1 MIKQKSHAVAGLSV
15 LVLISGLSLGMSDVQ
30 ADKVGENGAGR
41 AAAGLSSTW
50 VEPQLGDLYHPMH
63 VFVRFRAGATPEAIA
78 AVKVRAGVEGVLYT
92 YDIVPG
98 LSLLKVPSGQ
108 EERAL
113 AILNADPSVMY
124 AERDS
129 YVRALAQETPYGINS
144 VRAPQTWP
152 TSRGDGAIVAVL
164 DTGFAIGHPDLP
176 TPIMMQSFI
185 SGQTV
190 QDVNTH
196 GTHCSGTVLGLDND
210 IGVIGVAPEAQ
221 LMIGK
226 VLGDSGS
233 GSDGSVGAG
242 VNWATINGAH
252 VISLSLGGG
261 GFTQAMQDL
270 YYAANEADV
279 LVVAAAG
286 NSNNSN
292 LFYPAAYDTVFGVS
306 AVDSNNNK
314 ASFSNYGV
322 YIDIAAPGVNTLS
335 TVPVAAFSFGGNSY
349 SASIMTGSGSGT
361 ASGNA
366 VFCGLGGDLS
376 DFPPEV
382 AGNIAVIRRGGGF
395 TFQSKAVNAIDSG
408 AVGVVIVNNTGG
420 DLAGTLNMGL
430 SVPVF
435 GVTQVDGEA
444 LIAAGNVLVSM
455 SPSGGYSYGYKSG
468 TSMACPHVAGVAALL
483 IGEFG
488 ADNVVAAQVR
498 AAMVATALD
507 LGDPERDDIF
517 GAGLIQADAAM
528 LYLAELVDTRGCPAD
543 FDRNGGVDGA
553 DVQAFFLAWEGGDHE
568 ADVNYDGGIDGRDV
582 DSFFDVWQRGGC

>member
-1 MIKQKSHAVAGLSV
+1 MIKQMSHAAAGLSV
-15 LVLISGLSLGMSDVQ
+15 LVLVSGMAFGMSGLN
-30 ADKVGENGAGR
+30 ADEGVENGAGG
-41 AAAGLSSTW
+41 AAANFVSTW
-50 VEPQLGDLYHPMH
+50 VEPQPGDVYHPMH

-78 AVKVRAGVEGVLYT
+78 AVKAQAGVEGVVYT

-98 LSLLKVPSGQ
+98 LSLLKVPAGQ
-108 EERAL
+108 EDQAI
-113 AILNADPSVMY
+113 AILNADPAVMY

-176 TPIMMQSFI
+176 TPVMMQSFI
-185 SGQTV
+185 NGQTV

-210 IGVIGVAPEAQ
+210 IGVIGVAPDAQ

-233 GSDGSVGAG
+233 GSDGSVAAG

-261 GFTQAMQDL
+261 GYAQALQDL

-286 NSNNSN
+286 NNNNSN
-292 LFYPAAYDTVFGVS
+292 LFYPAAYDSVFGVS

-322 YIDIAAPGVNTLS
+322 YVDIAAPGVNTLS
-335 TVPVAAFSFGGNSY
+335 TVPIAAVTFGGESY
-349 SASIMTGSGSGT
+349 QASIMTGSSSGT
-361 ASGNA
+361 ASGLA
-366 VFCGLGGDLS
+366 VFCGLGGDLA

-395 TFQSKAVNAIDSG
+395 TFQAKAVNAIDSG
-408 AVGVVIVNNTGG
+408 AVGVVIVNNVGG
-420 DLAGTLNMGL
+420 ELAGTLNQNVG
-430 SVPVF
+430 VPVF
-435 GVTQVDGEA
+435 GVSQADGEA
-444 LIAAGNVLVSM
+444 LIAAGSVQVSM
-455 SPSGGYSYGYKSG
+455 SPSGGFSYGYKSG

-498 AAMVATALD
+498 AAMVATAMD

-528 LYLAELVDTRGCPAD
+528 LYLAELVNNRGCPAD

-553 DVQAFFLAWEGGDHE
+553 DVQAFFLAWEGGEHE
-568 ADVNYDGGIDGRDV
+568 ADVNYDGGIDGSDV

>member
-1 MIKQKSHAVAGLSV
+1 MSKQVSH
-15 LVLISGLSLGMSDVQ
+15 
-30 ADKVGENGAGR
+30 
-41 AAAGLSSTW
+41 AAAGLCVLVSICGMALSYGQAAGASDVQSDNRANFLSTW
-50 VEPQLGDLYHPMH
+50 VEPQPGDLYHPQH
-63 VFVRFRAGATPEAIA
+63 VFVRFRAGATPQEVA
-78 AVKVRAGVEGVLYT
+78 AAKAKAGVEGVVYT

-98 LSLLKVPSGQ
+98 LSLLKVPAGQ
-108 EERAL
+108 EEN
-113 AILNADPSVMY
+113 AIAVLSAEPSVLY

-144 VRAPQTWP
+144 VRAPQAWP

-176 TPIMMQSFI
+176 TPVMMESFI
-185 SGQTV
+185 AGQTV

-196 GTHCSGTVLGLDND
+196 GTHCSGTVLALDND

-286 NSNNSN
+286 NANSSN
-292 LFYPAAYDTVFGVS
+292 LFYPAAYDTVFAVS
-306 AVDSNNNK
+306 AVDSNNVK

-322 YIDIAAPGVNTLS
+322 YVDIAAPGVSTLS
-335 TVPVAAFSFGGNSY
+335 TVPVASVTYGAINNE
-349 SASIMTGSGSGT
+349 ASILTGSGTGT
-361 ASGNA
+361 ATGNA
-366 VFCGLGGDLS
+366 VFCGLGGDLAE
-376 DFPPEV
+376 FPTEV
-382 AGNIAVIRRGGGF
+382 LGNIAVIRRGGGF
-395 TFQSKAVNAIDSG
+395 TFQAKALNAITSG

-420 DLAGTLNMGL
+420 GFAGTLNQNVGI
-430 SVPVF
+430 PVF
-435 GVTQVDGEA
+435 GVSQADGEA
-444 LIAAGNVLVSM
+444 LIAAGNVQVSM
-455 SPSGGYSYGYKSG
+455 SPSGGFSYGYKSG

-498 AAMVATALD
+498 AAMTATALD
-507 LGDPERDDIF
+507 LGDPERDDLY
-517 GAGLIQADAAM
+517 GAGLVQSDAAM
-528 LYLAELVDTRGCPAD
+528 LYLAELVNNRGCPAD

-553 DVQAFFLAWEGGDHE
+553 DVEMFFTAWEGGEHE
-568 ADVNYDGGIDGRDV
+568 ADVNYDGGIDGSDV
-582 DSFFDVWQRGGC
+582 SAFFDVWQRGGC